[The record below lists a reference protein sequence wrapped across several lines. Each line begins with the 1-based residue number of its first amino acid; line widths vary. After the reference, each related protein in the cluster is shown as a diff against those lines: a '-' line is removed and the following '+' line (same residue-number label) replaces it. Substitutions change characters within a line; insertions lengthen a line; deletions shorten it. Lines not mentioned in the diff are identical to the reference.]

1 MAAGADVAKAQG
13 ESRAALA
20 ASTDR
25 RETAAGII
33 RRFLARGGG
42 SLRCAARLRFA
53 PQVLGGFAPAIRAP
67 TRWLQQVAAS
77 FGERARRAQVAP
89 ERLPLV
95 ELDRQQVVA

>member
-42 SLRCAARLRFA
+42 SLRCAARLRFS
-53 PQVLGGFAPAIRAP
+53 PQVLGRLAASTRSP
-67 TRWLQQVAAS
+67 TRRLEQVAAS

-89 ERLPLV
+89 QRPPLV
-95 ELDRQQVVA
+95 ELDGQQ